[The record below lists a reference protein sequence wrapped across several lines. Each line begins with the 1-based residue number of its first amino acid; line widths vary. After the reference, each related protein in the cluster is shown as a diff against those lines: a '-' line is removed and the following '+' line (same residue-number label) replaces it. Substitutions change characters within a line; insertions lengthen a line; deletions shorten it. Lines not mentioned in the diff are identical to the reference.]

1 MNINVHSLII
11 LGICA
16 TRVFKLHY
24 AFDFLVILA
33 IPFFVARF
41 SIKILL
47 FSFTL
52 SALFT

>member
-1 MNINVHSLII
+1 MYVNVQSLVM
-11 LGICA
+11 LSICA